1 VLVAAILKNSPGA
14 IRRLMLTPEMIFRA
28 AKDQTLR
35 IGIGCGENKE
45 RVEDSARIASGC
57 GYGMPVLFDN
67 AADLVRALKDGS
79 VDAAV
84 RGDLD
89 AKDALAALKKD
100 FELPKVMRLVL
111 LQMRGSGI
119 FFMAPVGV
127 DEGWTVPEK
136 LELATYGSKLVA
148 RLGETPKVAVLSG
161 GRSNDIGRHARV
173 DQSILDGQEVV
184 RLGKQ
189 AGLDIEDCQILIE
202 EALKERN
209 IIIAPD
215 GISGNLIF
223 RTLHLVDGGRSMGAP
238 VINLQKVFIDTSR
251 SKASYVDSIALASA
265 LAGGKPIKAGRPGG
279 HPASAGGHPGGH
291 PPGAGGHP
299 GKH

>member
-1 VLVAAILKNSPGA
+1 
-14 IRRLMLTPEMIFRA
+14 MLTPEMIFRA

-79 VDAAV
+79 IDAAV

-89 AKDALAALKKD
+89 AKDALAALKQE
-100 FELPKVMRLVL
+100 FGLPKVMRLVL

-127 DEGWTVPEK
+127 DEGWTVAEK
-136 LELATYGSKLVA
+136 LELALYGARLVA
-148 RLGETPKVAVLSG
+148 RMGQEPKVGVLSG
-161 GRSNDIGRHARV
+161 GRSDDLGRHEAV
-173 DQSILDGQEVV
+173 DRSIRDGSEVV

-202 EALKERN
+202 EALKTCN
-209 IIIAPD
+209 ILIAPD

-265 LAGGKPIKAGRPGG
+265 LAGGKPIRAGRPGG
-279 HPASAGGHPGGH
+279 HQAGHPGSPTEASPGGHPGGH
-291 PPGAGGHP
+291 P